1 MMRLELLWNPGLA
14 CERLAYQVRQR
25 RRLKKLRGTPA
36 EGLQVGHI
44 ESLELLEAAAS
55 VGIETI
61 YDIGANVGTWSLLAK
76 AIFPH
81 SRIEAFEPLQRH
93 RQEFET
99 RLASQAG
106 VTVHQTALGSENKS
120 MMLRITDF
128 SDASSLLPLAPE
140 SRKEFGLKEV
150 DSVEVPVSRLD
161 DLRQKKSLPF
171 PDLIKLDVQG
181 WELEVLKGAPESLA
195 HAKAIIAEVSFREY
209 YERQCL
215 FHELVHHLAD
225 AGLFLAMLGEHT
237 QKGVPLRQADV
248 LFLRKHPGL

>member
-1 MMRLELLWNPGLA
+1 MRLELLWNPGLA
-14 CERLAYQVRQR
+14 CERLAYYARQR

-36 EGLQVGHI
+36 ESLQVGHI
-44 ESLELLEAAAS
+44 DSLELLEAATNH
-55 VGIETI
+55 GIKTI

-81 SRIEAFEPLQRH
+81 SRIEAFEPLHRH
-93 RQEFET
+93 HQEFAN
-99 RLASQAG
+99 RLRSQAG
-106 VTVHQTALGSENKS
+106 VSIHQTALGSENKS
-120 MMLRITDF
+120 MALRITDF
-128 SDASSLLPLAPE
+128 SDASSLLPLASE

-150 DSVEVPVSRLD
+150 DSVEVPVRRLD
-161 DLRQKKSLPF
+161 DFRRENSLPF
-171 PDLIKLDVQG
+171 PDLVKLDVQG

-215 FHELVHHLAD
+215 FHELVHLLAD
-225 AGLFLAMLGEHT
+225 AGLFLAMLGEYT

-248 LFLRKHPGL
+248 LFLRGLPGH